1 MAINLEGL
9 KALTVN
15 RPTRDIPLP
24 GTEDTARLR
33 KMTVAEYR
41 AIMAKT
47 GGKDINPVDYATDIL
62 SACWVDD
69 DGANLFTSKES
80 RAVLDALASDILTPM
95 VEEAIDFSG
104 LDVERAGEAAE
115 KN

>member
-9 KALTVN
+9 RALTVN
-15 RPTRDIPLP
+15 RPTVEVAIP
-24 GTEDTARLR
+24 GTEDSARLR
-33 KMTVAEYR
+33 KLTVAEYR
-41 AIMAKT
+41 AIMAKA
-47 GGKDINPVDYATDIL
+47 GGKDINPVDYTTDIL

-80 RAVLDALASDILTPM
+80 RAVLDSLASDILQPLL
-95 VEEAIDFSG
+95 ERAIEFSG